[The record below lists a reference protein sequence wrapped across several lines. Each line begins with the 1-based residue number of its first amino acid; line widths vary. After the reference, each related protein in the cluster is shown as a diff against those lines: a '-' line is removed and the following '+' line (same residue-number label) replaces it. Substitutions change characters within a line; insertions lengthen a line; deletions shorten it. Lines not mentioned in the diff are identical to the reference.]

1 MPLTVFFAIIFAAL
15 LHAIWNAM
23 VKKGDDKYISLTAIV
38 LGHVPISII
47 VIFFTPILS
56 LQSIPYVFISAIFLS
71 GYEWCL
77 LSAYRLEDY
86 TKVYPIARGTAPIF
100 IVTLSLLLFGISIS
114 KFELMGILAI
124 SFGIIILS
132 FQHNRNFKNYSA
144 VVYALTTGLFISFY
158 SISDGYG
165 GRVSDSPLNYT
176 AWLMILN
183 AVIFSILLTIMNKPG
198 VVKGVFREGKKIFFI
213 GGTLSYTVYGTIVWA
228 FTQAPVPL
236 VAALR
241 ETSIIFALLIGTFFL
256 KEKFT
261 FFKNSRSIDYFFWCN
276 TIKILL
282 KI

>member
-1 MPLTVFFAIIFAAL
+1 MSLNIFLIVILAAF

-23 VKKGDDKYISLTAIV
+23 VKREDDKYFSLTAIV
-38 LGHVPISII
+38 LGHVPISIV
-47 VIFFTPILS
+47 VIFLTPALS
-56 LQSIPYVFISAIFLS
+56 FQSIPYIFASAIFLA

-100 IVTLSLLLFGISIS
+100 IVILSLLLLNINISGS
-114 KFELMGILAI
+114 ELIGILVI
-124 SFGIIILS
+124 SFGIIILG
-132 FQHNRNFKNYSA
+132 FQNIRTFKNYSA
-144 VVYALTTGLFISFY
+144 IVYAIATGIFISCY
-158 SISDGYG
+158 SIIDGFG
-165 GRVSDSPLNYT
+165 GRLSNSPLNYT

-183 AVIFSILLTIMNKPG
+183 AVFFSILLKNMNIPRVPLK
-198 VVKGVFREGKKIFFI
+198 VLNEGKKIFFI
-213 GGTLSYTVYGTIVWA
+213 GGTLSYIVYGTIVWA

-261 FFKNSRSIDYFFWCN
+261 
-276 TIKILL
+276 LL
-282 KI
+282 KVIATFIIFFGVVLLKFY

>member
-1 MPLTVFFAIIFAAL
+1 MSLNIFLIVILAAF

-23 VKKGDDKYISLTAIV
+23 VKREDDKYFSLTAIV
-38 LGHVPISII
+38 LGHVPISIV
-47 VIFFTPILS
+47 VIFFTPTLS
-56 LQSIPYVFISAIFLS
+56 MQSIPYIFVSAIFLT

-100 IVTLSLLLFGISIS
+100 IVILSLLLLNINISGS
-114 KFELMGILAI
+114 ELIGILVI
-124 SFGIIILS
+124 SFGIIILG
-132 FQHNRNFKNYSA
+132 FQNIKTFKNYSA
-144 VVYALTTGLFISFY
+144 IVYAVATGIFISCY
-158 SISDGYG
+158 SISDGFG
-165 GRVSDSPLNYT
+165 GRLSNSPLNYT

-183 AVIFSILLTIMNKPG
+183 AVFFSILLKIMNMPRIPLK
-198 VVKGVFREGKKIFFI
+198 VLSEGKKIFFI
-213 GGTLSYTVYGTIVWA
+213 GGTLSYIVYGTIVWA

-261 FFKNSRSIDYFFWCN
+261 
-276 TIKILL
+276 LL
-282 KI
+282 KVTATFIIFFGVVLLKFY

>member
-1 MPLTVFFAIIFAAL
+1 MSLNIFLIVILAAF

-23 VKKGDDKYISLTAIV
+23 VKKEDDKYFSLTAIV
-38 LGHVPISII
+38 LGHVPISIV
-47 VIFFTPILS
+47 VIFLTPTLS
-56 LQSIPYVFISAIFLS
+56 FQSIPYIFASAIFLA

-100 IVTLSLLLFGISIS
+100 IVILSLLLLNINISR
-114 KFELMGILAI
+114 FELIGILVI
-124 SFGIIILS
+124 SFGIIILG
-132 FQHNRNFKNYSA
+132 FQNIRTFKNYSA
-144 VVYALTTGLFISFY
+144 IVYAVATGIFISCY
-158 SISDGYG
+158 SISDGFG
-165 GRVSDSPLNYT
+165 GRLSNSPLNYT

-183 AVIFSILLTIMNKPG
+183 AIFFSILLKIMKMPRVPLKVLNK
-198 VVKGVFREGKKIFFI
+198 GKKIFFI
-213 GGTLSYTVYGTIVWA
+213 GGTLSFLVYGTIVWA

-261 FFKNSRSIDYFFWCN
+261 
-276 TIKILL
+276 LL
-282 KI
+282 KVIATFIIFFGVALLKFY

>member
-1 MPLTVFFAIIFAAL
+1 MSLTVFFAIIFAAF
-15 LHAIWNAM
+15 LHAVWNAM
-23 VKKGDDKYISLTAIV
+23 VKKEDDKYISLTAVV
-38 LGHVPISII
+38 LGHVPISVA
-47 VIFFTPILS
+47 VIFFTPMLS
-56 LQSIPYVFISAIFLS
+56 IQSIPYIFVSAIFLS

-100 IVTLSLLLFGISIS
+100 IIIISLFLFSLNIS
-114 KFELMGILAI
+114 KFELIGVLVI
-124 SFGIIILS
+124 SFGIIILG
-132 FQHNRNFKNYSA
+132 FQNIKTFKNYSA
-144 VVYALTTGLFISFY
+144 VVYAISTGLFISCY

-165 GRVSDSPLNYT
+165 GRLSASPLNYT

-183 AVIFSILLTIMNKPG
+183 AVIFSILLTIMSKPG
-198 VVKGVFREGKKIFFI
+198 VIKGVFREGKKIFFI

-241 ETSIIFALLIGTFFL
+241 ETSIIIALLIGTFFL

-261 FFKNSRSIDYFFWCN
+261 FLKTAAVLTIFFGV
-276 TIKILL
+276 ILL
-282 KI
+282 KFF